1 MKKKIFIATILFIL
15 LTTISSREK
24 IVISK
29 FNLKKIIIE
38 NNSLLK
44 EKDIKIL
51 LASIYEKNLL
61 FLNNNEIEKALTQN
75 DFIKGFKLKKK
86 YPSTLKIIIFEAK
99 PIAVLQSKKNKFYL
113 TENIDT
119 IKYKNLKNFQDLPYV
134 FGNKEEFKIFYNN
147 LKKINFPFKLIKK
160 YSLYESNRW
169 DLETI
174 DKKIIKLPSKNY
186 KKSLV
191 NYLNLIK
198 KNDFIKYKVFD
209 YRLNNQLILK

>member
-1 MKKKIFIATILFIL
+1 MKKKIFIATLLFIL
-15 LTTISSREK
+15 LTTISSQEK

-44 EKDIKIL
+44 EKDIKVL

-75 DFIKGFKLKKK
+75 DFIKSFKLKKI
-86 YPSTLKIIIFEAK
+86 YPNTLKIIIFEAK

-113 TENIDT
+113 TESIDT

-134 FGNKEEFKIFYNN
+134 FGNKEQFKIFYNN
-147 LKKINFPFKLIKK
+147 LKKNNFPF
-160 YSLYESNRW
+160 
-169 DLETI
+169 
-174 DKKIIKLPSKNY
+174 
-186 KKSLV
+186 
-191 NYLNLIK
+191 
-198 KNDFIKYKVFD
+198 
-209 YRLNNQLILK
+209 